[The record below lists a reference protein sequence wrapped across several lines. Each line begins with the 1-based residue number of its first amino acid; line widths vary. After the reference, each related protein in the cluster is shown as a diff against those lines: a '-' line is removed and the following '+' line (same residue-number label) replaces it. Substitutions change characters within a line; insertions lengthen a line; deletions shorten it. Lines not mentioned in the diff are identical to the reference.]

1 MITRS
6 LRCSAALLCAGLLSA
21 PAFAQDEADST
32 SRLLQGSYIAPMA
45 SYIITDDD
53 AFDDGVGGTLAAGY
67 RVGWWAIEASGVF
80 GRYAG
85 GDPLVT
91 TTGLPPLLPVT
102 TTTPARDTD
111 VIGGTINALVFP
123 FAGLPNFFGLIGAG
137 GLNVDR
143 HPQIGREYSMT
154 TVEGGLGYIFPL
166 SWGNYD
172 FGIRADARY
181 RYGDRESRVDPDGDL
196 EIPGTFKDVLLNVG
210 LQLPLGL
217 RPTPPAPPA
226 ETVAVVPVLAI
237 CADGLDNDGDGLID
251 FPADPGCTGTD
262 DGDETD
268 PPQCSDGKDN
278 DGDGLVDFP
287 ADKGCTGADD
297 NDEVDPCKTPAV
309 GERVS
314 LKGCGLGD
322 VIVLRGVNFEF
333 DKDRLTVN
341 AKTILDNVAE
351 ELVAYPE
358 ITIELGGHTDAKGSD
373 EYNQALS
380 DRRAASVVRYLKG
393 KDIAAER
400 MSSAGYG
407 EAQPVADNETDEG
420 RELNRRV
427 ELKITSGVAPG
438 STTTSDGS
446 STTVTEGVSTEPAV
460 EAPAADAPPAD
471 APAADAVPAE
481 AAPAETPVAEET
493 NEPVAP

>member
-1 MITRS
+1 MNHAQKAHTIPSLAETRHMKITNRI
-6 LRCSAALLCAGLLSA
+6 RTAAVAACLCASA
-21 PAFAQDEADST
+21 LAPTVQAQDEAADISPYGDSPL
-32 SRLLQGSYIAPMA
+32 SQGPYISALGTGVFH
-45 SYIITDDD
+45 SDDSILD
-53 AFDDGVGGTLAAGY
+53 EGYGGTLALGY
-67 RVGWWAIEASGVF
+67 RKGF
-80 GRYAG
+80 YAMEIAPSYSDLDQATLRG
-85 GDPLVT
+85 IAVN
-91 TTGLPPLLPVT
+91 GLL
-102 TTTPARDTD
+102 
-111 VIGGTINALVFP
+111 FP
-123 FAGLPNFFGLIGAG
+123 FSSLPNFYATIGASG
-137 GLNVDR
+137 TQYVDYELVDDKRDFNTLGLDA
-143 HPQIGREYSMT
+143 
-154 TVEGGLGYIFPL
+154 GLGYILPL
-166 SWGNYD
+166 SFGRYE
-172 FGIRADARY
+172 FGIRAEARY
-181 RYGDRESRVDPDGDL
+181 RVSKREEEYNDADEDIAAPN
-196 EIPGTFKDVLLNVG
+196 TFKQTLVNIG
-210 LQLPLGL
+210 LHLPLGL
-217 RPTPPAPPA
+217 MPPPAPPA
-226 ETVAVVPVLAI
+226 QPVEVVAPTLI
-237 CADGLDNDGDGLID
+237 CSDGLDNDGDGLID

-460 EAPAADAPPAD
+460 EAPAADAA
-471 APAADAVPAE
+471 PAE
-481 AAPAETPVAEET
+481 AAPAETPGTE
-493 NEPVAP
+493 VAPTVE

>member
-1 MITRS
+1 MNP
-6 LRCSAALLCAGLLSA
+6 LRNLCAVTLLTLPCVVTADTGALFADGPFAAIMARGVQYDSRSDLDTGFGGMLSGGA
-21 PAFAQDEADST
+21 RRGPVAFE
-32 SRLLQGSYIAPMA
+32 
-45 SYIITDDD
+45 
-53 AFDDGVGGTLAAGY
+53 
-67 RVGWWAIEASGVF
+67 
-80 GRYAG
+80 
-85 GDPLVT
+85 
-91 TTGLPPLLPVT
+91 
-102 TTTPARDTD
+102 
-111 VIGGTINALVFP
+111 IGGTYTAGGNGAKALGGAFRGMFFP
-123 FAGLPNFFGLIGAG
+123 FDGSGLYALAGAGLQNVQDHPNLGNIDFNLVT
-137 GLNVDR
+137 VDA
-143 HPQIGREYSMT
+143 
-154 TVEGGLGYIFPL
+154 GLGYLFPIK
-166 SWGNYD
+166 
-172 FGIRADARY
+172 FGARVLGLRAELFY
-181 RYGDRESRVDPDGDL
+181 EYGDRQDRDQDQRPPQPELDVPDG
-196 EIPGTFKDVLLNVG
+196 FNNVVLQFG
-210 LQLPLGL
+210 LHVPLGAL
-217 RPTPPAPPA
+217 PVPPAAPEA
-226 ETVAVVPVLAI
+226 VALVAPVLI
-237 CADGLDNDGDGLID
+237 CSDGLDNDGDGLID

-460 EAPAADAPPAD
+460 EAPAADAP
-471 APAADAVPAE
+471 AADATPV
-481 AAPAETPVAEET
+481 ETPE
-493 NEPVAP
+493 VAPTAEQSAAGIDDVAR